1 METVILRLSDVSDM
15 RKGTKMY
22 YGALKKTDIA
32 NGPGVRVSL
41 FVSGCTHHCKDCF
54 NPETWNFDYGEEYTD
69 QVTQEILEA
78 LAPDYIQ
85 GITVLGGEPFEPS
98 NQRELLPL
106 YCAIRERYPK
116 KTIWVY
122 SGYTLDQ
129 DLWQESRARIDITD
143 EILSLI
149 DVLVDGEFVLEK
161 KNISLKFRGS
171 ENQRIIKVKESL
183 AAGKI
188 ILLPDD
194 EIK

>member
-1 METVILRLSDVSDM
+1 
-15 RKGTKMY
+15 MY

-41 FVSGCTHHCKDCF
+41 FVSGCTHHCKECF
-54 NPETWNFDYGEEYTD
+54 NPETWDFTYGEEYTD
-69 QVTQEILEA
+69 KVTAEILEA
-78 LAPDYIQ
+78 LEPEYIQ

-106 YCAIRERYPK
+106 YHAVKNKYPEK
-116 KTIWVY
+116 SIWVY
-122 SGYTLDQ
+122 SGYTLEAE
-129 DLWQESRARIDITD
+129 LLGESRARIDITD

-171 ENQRIIKVKESL
+171 ENQRIIDLPASL
-183 AAGKI
+183 AAGKAV
-188 ILLPDD
+188 LLSDD